1 MSASPDLV
9 PATTWIALPSS
20 NGLRAGCIPAVHCIP
35 WVAAGNASST
45 YEVLE
50 TPSKP
55 SDAAQGAAAAGPDL
69 GGTPR
74 VTSPVSPGGA
84 QELSVLRPR
93 LWAGSGAGGSGG
105 AAGAT
110 VPSR

>member
-1 MSASPDLV
+1 MSASPDLA

-20 NGLRAGCIPAVHCIP
+20 NGFRAGCFPAVHCVP

-55 SDAAQGAAAAGPDL
+55 SDAAQGAAAAGPEL